1 MPRSFETDAS
11 LCVQF
16 FYVGETIP
24 NADAK
29 KLETAAPGKPAIHLY
44 SP

>member
-1 MPRSFETDAS
+1 MLSA
-11 LCVQF
+11 QF
-16 FYVGETIP
+16 YYVDETIP

-29 KLETAAPGKPAIHLY
+29 KLEAAAPGKPAIHLY